1 MFDAMQ
7 APEPARDCAGT
18 NMPNFGITCTEQLAN
33 LMFGHHR
40 RLLSGTLHK
49 PAGWWLGDVSYAKVW
64 HVCSS
69 TVTCRFRSLIL
80 RYNSGK
86 NGHPVGIS
94 TWTLQYLPLTDCLT
108 TYLYLLPIPC
118 VHTPYTTQ
126 TEALD
131 LIFRCILHYCCLW
144 MLLY

>member
-1 MFDAMQ
+1 M
-7 APEPARDCAGT
+7 RDVV
-18 NMPNFGITCTEQLAN
+18 LA
-33 LMFGHHR
+33 LSQVLR
-40 RLLSGTLHK
+40 PSLLGRNIEF
-49 PAGWWLGDVSYAKVW
+49 
-64 HVCSS
+64 S
-69 TVTCRFRSLIL
+69 TIP

-131 LIFRCILHYCCLW
+131 LIFRCILHYCCL
-144 MLLY
+144 